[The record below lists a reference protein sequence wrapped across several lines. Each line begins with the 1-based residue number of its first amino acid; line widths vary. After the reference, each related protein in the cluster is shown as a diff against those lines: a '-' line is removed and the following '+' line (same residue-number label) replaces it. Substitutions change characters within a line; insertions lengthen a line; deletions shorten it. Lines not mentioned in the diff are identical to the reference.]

1 MECIILAGGMGT
13 RLQSVV
19 ADLPKCMAPVNGLP
33 FLHYMFN
40 YLEQQSCTRVILSL
54 GYKHEDVINWLATQ
68 NRTFSIDYVI
78 EQEPLGTGGGILL
91 AMQKAVAK
99 HVIVL
104 NGDTMFRVDLPAMR
118 EFHTAKAAVATLAL
132 KPMTNF
138 ERYGVVRV
146 NENSTIIAFEEKKQY
161 AEGMINGGVYIL
173 NKKAIIDK
181 SLPERFSLEQD
192 YFEATVTDGNMY
204 GFVSNEYFIDI
215 GIPSDYEK
223 AQLDFKTL
231 Q

>member
-19 ADLPKCMAPVNGLP
+19 ADLPKCMAPVNGLS
-33 FLHYMFN
+33 FLHYTFN
-40 YLEQQSCTRVILSL
+40 YLEQQNCTKVILSL
-54 GYKHEDVINWLATQ
+54 GYKHEDVIKWLATQ

-78 EQEPLGTGGGILL
+78 EQEPLGTGGGIML
-91 AMQKAVAK
+91 AMQKATEHHIV
-99 HVIVL
+99 VL
-104 NGDTMFRVDLPAMR
+104 NGDTMFRVDLLAMQ
-118 EFHTAKAAVATLAL
+118 EFHLAKAAVATLAL

-146 NENSTIIAFEEKKQY
+146 NEKSTIIAFEEKKQY

-173 NKKAIIDK
+173 NKKAITDK

-192 YFEATVTDGNMY
+192 FFEATVTEGNMY

-231 Q
+231 